1 MQCEVDLNDVG
12 RHLRLGD
19 ARLDGLLLVGH
30 AGPLHLAIRGCGI
43 VREWRGVAAAAAR
56 REGVSIGPAGVKHSL
71 YIGPAG
77 VKHSLWIAPAGVTH
91 SLWISVA
98 FENGPQVRFVPD
110 WHLDISVLQASA
122 GEHIACIA

>member
-1 MQCEVDLNDVG
+1 MQCAVDLNDVG

-43 VREWRGVAAAAAR
+43 VREWRDVAAAAAR
-56 REGVSIGPAGVKHSL
+56 REGVGIGPAGVN
-71 YIGPAG
+71 
-77 VKHSLWIAPAGVTH
+77 T
-91 SLWISVA
+91 LWISVA